1 MSKTD
6 FDIEL
11 RSIKD
16 KLFEALRKAQM
27 DLEIMFQ
34 ELTDERDS
42 DRLEKSGKE
51 TP

>member
-1 MSKTD
+1 MSKE
-6 FDIEL
+6 DIDIQFKA
-11 RSIKD
+11 IKD

-27 DLEIMFQ
+27 DLEILFQ

-51 TP
+51 NP